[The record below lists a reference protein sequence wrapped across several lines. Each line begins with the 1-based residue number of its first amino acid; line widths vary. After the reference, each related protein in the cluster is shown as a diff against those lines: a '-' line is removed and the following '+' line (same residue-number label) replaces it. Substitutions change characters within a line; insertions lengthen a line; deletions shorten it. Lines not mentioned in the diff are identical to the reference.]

1 MYNRLRVNVVTTKIE
16 GKNYIIVTPD
26 IMIQKLKDLYQ

>member
-1 MYNRLRVNVVTTKIE
+1 MYNRLRVNGVTKNE